1 MSNGDELCV
10 LYAARRSRPTGS
22 WGFISPIPSWPWE
35 KHNHRFRRT
44 ISLSLKGGN
53 NYVFVVVDLSDSV
66 RWPFCTRSTRW
77 PNSAS
82 KMYWSNAVFIKKKM
96 LQSSIIVQRA
106 LSLICL
112 LCMPLWSLMRAI
124 EKADPVSLGILNMPI
139 IVLIH
144 ICLSPGT
151 S

>member
-1 MSNGDELCV
+1 MSNGDGLCV
-10 LYAARRSRPTGS
+10 LYAARLSRPTVS

-44 ISLSLKGGN
+44 IALSLKFKGN
-53 NYVFVVVDLSDSV
+53 HYVFVVVDLSDSV

-82 KMYWSNAVFIKKKM
+82 KMYRSNAVFIKNM
-96 LQSSIIVQRA
+96 LQPSIIVHRA

-112 LCMPLWSLMRAI
+112 LCMPLWSLTRAI
-124 EKADPVSLGILNMPI
+124 GRPSLSWNPEYANNCTNPHMS
-139 IVLIH
+139 
-144 ICLSPGT
+144 LSRY
-151 S
+151 

>member
-1 MSNGDELCV
+1 MSNGDGLCV

-44 ISLSLKGGN
+44 ISLSLKGRN

-82 KMYWSNAVFIKKKM
+82 KMYWSNAVFIKKM
-96 LQSSIIVQRA
+96 LQSSIIVHRA

-112 LCMPLWSLMRAI
+112 LCMPLWSLTRAI
-124 EKADPVSLGILNMPI
+124 EKADLWILNMPI

-144 ICLSPGT
+144 ICLSPINRY
-151 S
+151 